1 MVMHMGRGGYAA
13 MLLLIGGLLFA
24 LGILLLMVR
33 LMMWLAWTASGAITV
48 AGLVL
53 LAIGALLA
61 KPARGRRDEIE
72 N

>member
-1 MVMHMGRGGYAA
+1 MVMRMGRGGYAA
-13 MLLLIGGLLFA
+13 MLLLVGGLLFA
-24 LGILLLMVR
+24 LGIGLLLVR

-48 AGLVL
+48 AGLILL
-53 LAIGALLA
+53 LAGVLLA